1 MVCKNRGRHRDRSQG
16 GADSVT
22 RGFFSRYSWRIFDAS
37 AHDKTDHADR
47 KLVNVRRH
55 DPTTLLSAHAN
66 STRPR
71 SNLIDF
77 NLNEENFHH
86 VFTHLVRVVRRGKA
100 LRTFFFFFFHVKIN
114 EKTPSASD
122 KTGALMLISAAGG
135 RCLQALAVPPP
146 AVF

>member
-1 MVCKNRGRHRDRSQG
+1 MQEHTDKGRHRGTLLPS
-16 GADSVT
+16 
-22 RGFFSRYSWRIFDAS
+22 RGHKGEPTQSPVASSPDIFLENFDAS

-100 LRTFFFFFFHVKIN
+100 LRTLFFFFF
-114 EKTPSASD
+114 
-122 KTGALMLISAAGG
+122 L
-135 RCLQALAVPPP
+135 R
-146 AVF
+146 